1 MNRARNESNDHRDR
15 TSTSG
20 SRPNMGDGL
29 PALLPSGLR
38 KDRSPVRLAFEPHGG
53 TFHALSRARFE
64 GTNSA
69 EHLFSQFRFGG
80 WAPQQREI
88 AMKVGSCMTKD
99 VAVANPEQSIRE
111 VALMMGKLDAGVVPV
126 GENDRLVG
134 MITDRDMVIRG
145 IALGKGPDTRVR
157 DVMSQEVRYC
167 FDDEDVDHVL
177 ANMGDL
183 QVRRLPVLNRDKRL
197 VGIISLGDLARKGE
211 TREAGEALSGISAP
225 GGVQSQTAH

>member
-1 MNRARNESNDHRDR
+1 D
-15 TSTSG
+15 
-20 SRPNMGDGL
+20 
-29 PALLPSGLR
+29 
-38 KDRSPVRLAFEPHGG
+38 
-53 TFHALSRARFE
+53 
-64 GTNSA
+64 
-69 EHLFSQFRFGG
+69 
-80 WAPQQREI
+80 
-88 AMKVGSCMTKD
+88 
-99 VAVANPEQSIRE
+99 
-111 VALMMGKLDAGVVPV
+111 KLDAGVMPV

-145 IALGKGPDTRVR
+145 IALGKGPDTKVR

-211 TREAGEALSGISAP
+211 TRE
-225 GGVQSQTAH
+225 